1 MRDARSFLSALLFGC
16 LSIVAAGQQTTPPPA
31 PSATAQK
38 DPTPIKQEVGEAESS
53 GRMFKVVPTF
63 GVAAKNAPPLTDGEK
78 FRLFRRS
85 ALDPFWIVPAAAQ
98 AGISQAADTFHDYGQ
113 GAEGYG
119 KRFGAA
125 LADRTSSKLF
135 SELVYPVIL
144 QEDPRYFRRGEGTTK
159 RRIGYALAQGF
170 VCHTDEGGRSF
181 NWSNVLGA
189 LTSGG
194 ISNAYYP
201 ERDRGIGLTM
211 SRFGISLAYGSAKRL
226 ILEFW
231 PEIDRKFFH
240 KRAPGP
246 PAKPADSR

>member
-1 MRDARSFLSALLFGC
+1 MEPE
-16 LSIVAAGQQTTPPPA
+16 PP
-31 PSATAQK
+31 
-38 DPTPIKQEVGEAESS
+38 
-53 GRMFKVVPTF
+53 RRLFKVVPTF
-63 GVAAKNAPPLTDGEK
+63 DIAPENAQPLTGGEK

-144 QEDPRYFRRGEGTTK
+144 RQDPRYFRRGEGTNK

-170 VCHTDEGGRSF
+170 VCRNDDGGRSF

-194 ISNAYYP
+194 LSNTYYP

-231 PEIDRKFFH
+231 PEIDRKLFH
-240 KRAPGP
+240 KPAAAPP
-246 PAKPADSR
+246 PSGGR